1 MSKEL
6 LNVVTVM
13 VGLWY
18 VCIIIASVE
27 EAFVALNLSRPA
39 REVLSLLFGVVGA
52 PLWALVMS
60 TLMIV

>member
-6 LNVVTVM
+6 LNVAMVM

-18 VCIIIASVE
+18 ACIIIASVE
-27 EAFVALNLSRPA
+27 EAFVALNLSRPV
-39 REVLSLLFGVVGA
+39 REVLSLLFGVIGA

-60 TLMIV
+60 KLMIM

>member
-6 LNVVTVM
+6 LNVAMVM

-27 EAFVALNLSRPA
+27 EAFVTLNLSRPA
-39 REVLSLLFGVVGA
+39 REVLSLLFCGVGA

-60 TLMIV
+60 SMMIV

>member
-1 MSKEL
+1 MAMVL
-6 LNVVTVM
+6 

-27 EAFVALNLSRPA
+27 EAFVTLNLSRPA
-39 REVLSLLFGVVGA
+39 REVLSLLFCVVGA

-60 TLMIV
+60 SMMIM

>member
-6 LNVVTVM
+6 INVAIVM

-18 VCIIIASVE
+18 VCIIIAYVE
-27 EAFVALNLSRPA
+27 DAFVTLNLSRPA
-39 REVLSLLFGVVGA
+39 REVSSLLFFVIGA

-60 TLMIV
+60 SLMIV